1 MVSTLLYMLRKDE
14 HIVISKTLIRSLGLE
29 AAVLYSELIAKR
41 KFFEDKHE
49 LIDLYWFHESP
60 EEIEQNTGLTLPQQM
75 KAIDTLKYYDLL
87 KVKGTTE
94 EMYFMVMDDEHT
106 LRNVLEAGKD

>member
-1 MVSTLLYMLRKDE
+1 M
-14 HIVISKTLIRSLGLE
+14 GLE

-49 LIDLYWFHESP
+49 LIDLYWFHVSP
-60 EEIEQNTGLTLPQQM
+60 QEIEKNTGLTLPAQM
-75 KAIDTLKYYDLL
+75 KAIETLKYYNLI
-87 KVKGTTE
+87 KVQGTTDYI
-94 EMYFMVMDDEHT
+94 YFMVMDDEYT